1 MDRVDLHFENASCA
15 HCARLVS
22 QSLRKVE
29 GVLSVDVDR
38 LGQKVTVAF
47 DPSLVT
53 VDSIRSVMEKTGYP
67 TRLLSERITHF
78 SAPLLS
84 GRAA

>member
-1 MDRVDLHFENASCA
+1 MGRIDLHFTNASCA

-22 QSLRKVE
+22 HSLGKVD

-38 LGQKVTVAF
+38 IDQKVIVAF
-47 DPSLVT
+47 DPSRVT
-53 VDSIRSVMEKTGYP
+53 VDSIRSIMEETGYP
-67 TRLLSERITHF
+67 TRLLSERIVPF
-78 SAPLLS
+78 SPRPLS